1 MIKKKESEKWKKKLE
16 EMVRSSPEGIVYF
29 SLTLSDPFHGT
40 KENL

>member
-1 MIKKKESEKWKKKLE
+1 MEKKLE